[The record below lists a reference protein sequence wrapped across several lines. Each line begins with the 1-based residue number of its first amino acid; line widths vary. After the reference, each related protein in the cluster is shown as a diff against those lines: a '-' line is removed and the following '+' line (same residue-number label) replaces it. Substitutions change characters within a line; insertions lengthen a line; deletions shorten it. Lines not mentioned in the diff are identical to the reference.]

1 MEALISPPDTG
12 SSFESLHKDLNAL
25 SHRAIQ
31 ANVRDLAE
39 ALELAQVFK
48 QWTSRA
54 VENCGEWSETFR
66 QQSEEMIRDLKSG
79 VPVAKAMEQL
89 LRVLL
94 QAHRLLE
101 KEQKGEIE
109 KETDSPTLSRSSKTQ
124 ASTVSR
130 DHLYVRPEDQGLF
143 QMFLQEAPTLLSG
156 IQSNLLLL
164 SAGQKAD
171 LPRVLQIFYVLKGQW
186 GFLGFYQMKQLSEQ
200 SLALLE
206 PFTRSTQT
214 LSGNA
219 IDILLRVLGCCRSQV
234 DRIARGAGK
243 NQVEIWDAGEVL
255 NEVKAQV
262 LLSIASISK
271 ISPVEEEVLVS
282 DAFALVEENF
292 FRVQD
297 SQMEGLLEILGNLM
311 ISQSSLL
318 EESLAAGIQGK
329 NATEAAR
336 ILKLTRQ
343 LRDQF
348 LAFRMVSAQP
358 LFDQMN
364 RFVRQ
369 LSKTTGKKVSFV
381 MEGGES
387 EIDKSLLFQLASPL
401 EQLLR
406 NALDHGI
413 ETPEERLAMGK
424 APEGLLRL
432 KASHQAGSFL
442 LEVEDDGSG
451 LDMEKLRQKGAD
463 LGIFSA
469 GEKVN
474 PVRVMEMIFKPGV
487 TTVENPSAGQGAGL
501 DQVEEKME
509 DLHGSIRVQSR
520 AGQGCKFVLKI
531 PRTQALIEGL
541 VVEAGQK
548 KYLMPL
554 SQVRKISH
562 PTPLKAEDEK
572 EVSRAAGPAPVELA
586 QFLGEERRPGVAQF
600 TLHVESGSHQAQVL
614 VDEVHGKQQ
623 VLVKKMDE
631 EGKKTGLRG
640 AVVLADGKLG
650 WILDMRLLVQS
661 AGQDERRKEDSH
673 GKSDQK

>member
-1 MEALISPPDTG
+1 
-12 SSFESLHKDLNAL
+12 
-25 SHRAIQ
+25 
-31 ANVRDLAE
+31 
-39 ALELAQVFK
+39 
-48 QWTSRA
+48 
-54 VENCGEWSETFR
+54 
-66 QQSEEMIRDLKSG
+66 
-79 VPVAKAMEQL
+79 
-89 LRVLL
+89 
-94 QAHRLLE
+94 
-101 KEQKGEIE
+101 
-109 KETDSPTLSRSSKTQ
+109 
-124 ASTVSR
+124 
-130 DHLYVRPEDQGLF
+130 
-143 QMFLQEAPTLLSG
+143 
-156 IQSNLLLL
+156 
-164 SAGQKAD
+164 
-171 LPRVLQIFYVLKGQW
+171 
-186 GFLGFYQMKQLSEQ
+186 
-200 SLALLE
+200 
-206 PFTRSTQT
+206 
-214 LSGNA
+214 
-219 IDILLRVLGCCRSQV
+219 
-234 DRIARGAGK
+234 
-243 NQVEIWDAGEVL
+243 
-255 NEVKAQV
+255 
-262 LLSIASISK
+262 
-271 ISPVEEEVLVS
+271 
-282 DAFALVEENF
+282 
-292 FRVQD
+292 
-297 SQMEGLLEILGNLM
+297 
-311 ISQSSLL
+311 
-318 EESLAAGIQGK
+318 
-329 NATEAAR
+329 
-336 ILKLTRQ
+336 
-343 LRDQF
+343 
-348 LAFRMVSAQP
+348 
-358 LFDQMN
+358 MN

-463 LGIFSA
+463 LDIFSA